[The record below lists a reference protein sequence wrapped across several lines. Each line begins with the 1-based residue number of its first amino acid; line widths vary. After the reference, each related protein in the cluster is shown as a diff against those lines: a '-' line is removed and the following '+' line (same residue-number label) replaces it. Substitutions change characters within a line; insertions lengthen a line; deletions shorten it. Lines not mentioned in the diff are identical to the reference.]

1 MTVYLTLDQVL
12 ELHADG
18 IRRYGGDPGIR
29 DLGLVQSAVSQ
40 PRMSF
45 AGQELYSTLAEKAAA
60 LGFSLIRNHGFVDGN
75 KRIGFAAIEASLRPN
90 GHRIAASIDDAERAI
105 IAVASSE
112 WTREQLVA
120 DWVREH
126 TVAL

>member
-18 IRRYGGDPGIR
+18 IQRYGGDPGIR

-60 LGFSLIRNHGFVDGN
+60 LGFSLIRNHGFLDGN
-75 KRIGFAAIEASLRPN
+75 KRNWICCDRSLLTAKRPSHCRF
-90 GHRIAASIDDAERAI
+90 HRRRRTSDYRGSIKRMDPRTI
-105 IAVASSE
+105 RRLGSR
-112 WTREQLVA
+112 TYC
-120 DWVREH
+120 
-126 TVAL
+126 

>member
-29 DLGLVQSAVSQ
+29 DLGLVESAVSQ

-45 AGQELYSTLAEKAAA
+45 ARQELYPTLAEKAAA
-60 LGFSLIRNHGFVDGN
+60 LGFSLILNHGFLDGN
-75 KRIGFAAIEASLRPN
+75 KRIGFAAIEAFLRPN
-90 GHRIAASIDDAERAI
+90 GHRISTSIDDAERAI
-105 IAVASSE
+105 LAVASSE
-112 WTREQLVA
+112 WTREQFA

-126 TVAL
+126 IVAL